1 MKSGAAGGDDEALPP
16 LSPSLAL
23 SHATV
28 EVKIT
33 IELCLLCHWLT
44 LSRIMDNHHRK
55 RRAAHWSAGI
65 PQWGMGWRSGFLGA
79 TTNEMTC

>member
-1 MKSGAAGGDDEALPP
+1 MK
-16 LSPSLAL
+16 LSPSLPVTCPL
-23 SHATV
+23 SHMCVATV

-55 RRAAHWSAGI
+55 CRAAHWSAGV
-65 PQWGMGWRSGFLGA
+65 PPWGMGWRSGFLGA